1 MDTYFF
7 FFSIRDYWTK
17 NQLMSEPLICQ
28 TKLNRPV
35 QVQFSTKDPLCSS
48 LLSLACRERLVKDDC
63 HGQRDVTFKEI
74 TDERVTHNGFQV
86 RWRKGRKIVY
96 RHTE

>member
-1 MDTYFF
+1 
-7 FFSIRDYWTK
+7 
-17 NQLMSEPLICQ
+17 MSEPLISQ

-48 LLSLACRERLVKDDC
+48 LLSLTCRERLVKDDC